1 MCNRTP
7 SYVVA
12 GLVLVIILLGFFY
25 TSCSSTSIELRRALS
40 RFEKRVQ
47 TVSSRVRDER
57 IEPNLVRLVNSAS
70 AGE

>member
-12 GLVLVIILLGFFY
+12 GLVLVIMLLGFFY
-25 TSCSSTSIELRRALS
+25 TSCSSTSVELRRALS

-47 TVSSRVRDER
+47 TVRSRIRHAR
-57 IEPNLVRLVNSAS
+57 IEHDLVRLVNSAS